1 MQSIYINNHLSP
13 ESEMQV
19 KRLTSPLAEVGHIH
33 YFCYGQYSTTSD
45 DCLLLANTNSL
56 LQVWAER
63 QYPLLGFT
71 LPSGWH
77 LWESHLPKDRLEAG
91 NEINIGKGVYFV
103 QRNPDSI
110 EVFSFGTRPDNKK
123 AYEFYL
129 NNQNLLKRFS
139 NFFKK
144 ETQAITSNFKN
155 QEMSYDAPLTA
166 GVITE
171 KTDALSLHDSMKIHF
186 LEKMSY
192 PFNMLSAKEAPC
204 YKLFLQGYTNC
215 EISKV
220 LEISPSTVDSYFSR
234 IKKKLRC
241 SNRIELFQK
250 AMDAGLVDYHLEIF
264 CEN

>member
-1 MQSIYINNHLSP
+1 MQAIYINNHLSQ
-13 ESEMQV
+13 EGETQI
-19 KRLTSPLAEVGHIH
+19 KRLASPLAEIGHIH
-33 YFCYGQYSTTSD
+33 YFCYGQYSTRTD
-45 DCLLLANTNSL
+45 DCLLLCNNNSL
-56 LQVWAER
+56 LQIWADR
-63 QYPLLGFT
+63 QYPMTGFT
-71 LPSGWH
+71 LPAGWH
-77 LWESHLPKDRLEAG
+77 LWESHLPQDRIEAG

-144 ETQAITSNFKN
+144 ETTQITANYKKS
-155 QEMSYDAPLTA
+155 EMECDMALNNDVLSENVDPL
-166 GVITE
+166 
-171 KTDALSLHDSMKIHF
+171 SMHDSIKVHF

-192 PFNMLSAKEAPC
+192 PFNLLSAKEAPC
-204 YKLFLQGYTNC
+204 YKLFLKGYTNC

-220 LEISPSTVDSYFSR
+220 LDISPSTVDSYFSR
-234 IKKKLRC
+234 IKKKLKC

-264 CEN
+264 SEN